1 MTGMKSAQ
9 SGADT
14 IRPLQTDVTGIEHKQ
29 GLDMTHATTTS
40 SGVAPDVRHFPAIV
54 VGGGQAGLS
63 VSYYLKQAGIE
74 HCVFEKQTVTHT
86 WRTQRWDAFCL
97 VTPNWQC
104 ALPGYPYQGD
114 DPHGFMKK
122 DEIIAYLDGF
132 IAMVDAPVLEQTE
145 VRKVKRLGHGGYEVE
160 TNRGAF
166 TADHVIVASGG
177 YHTPIVPRLAERL
190 PAHIEQMQ
198 SSQYRSPSALPD
210 GAVLVVGSGQ
220 SGAQIAEDLHLA
232 GRKVYL
238 AVGEAPR
245 CARFYRGRDVVDWLA
260 DMGYYNMAVEQ
271 HPLREGVRDN
281 TNHYV
286 TGRDGGRDIDLRR
299 FALEG
304 MELYGRLED
313 LRDGQLQFA
322 PNLGENLDKADE
334 TYNRINA
341 SIDAFIAKHG
351 IEAPAGTRY
360 ESVWRAENEREA
372 LDLAHS
378 GITSII
384 WCIGFTPDFSWL
396 DAPVFNG
403 RGYPAHHRGITPQ
416 AGLYFVGL
424 PWLHTW
430 GSGRFSG
437 VARDAEFV
445 VDAICAS
452 RDAALGASASLAA

>member
-1 MTGMKSAQ
+1 MSNPAHHAH
-9 SGADT
+9 AD
-14 IRPLQTDVTGIEHKQ
+14 GHY
-29 GLDMTHATTTS
+29 
-40 SGVAPDVRHFPAIV
+40 GVLV

-63 VSYYLKQAGIE
+63 VSYHLKQAGIDHLVVE
-74 HCVFEKQTVTHT
+74 RNTVTHT
-86 WRTQRWDAFCL
+86 WREQRWDAFCL

-122 DEIIAYLDGF
+122 DEIIQYLDGF
-132 IAMVDAPVLEQTE
+132 IAHVDAPVLERTE
-145 VRKVKRLGHGGYEVE
+145 VRRVKQRDDGVYAIS
-160 TNRGAF
+160 TTRGDF
-166 TADHVIVASGG
+166 TADQVVVASGG

-190 PAHIEQMQ
+190 PAHIVQLQ
-198 SSQYRSPSALPD
+198 SSAYRNPQSLPE
-210 GAVLVVGSGQ
+210 GAVMVVGTGQ

-232 GRKVYL
+232 GRKVVL

-260 DMGYYNMAVEQ
+260 DMQYYDMPVEK

-286 TGRDGGRDIDLRR
+286 TGRDGGRDIDLRK
-299 FALEG
+299 FAAEG
-304 MELYGRLED
+304 MELYGRLDD
-313 LRDGQLQFA
+313 LREGQFYFA
-322 PNLGENLDKADE
+322 PTLGSNLDSADD

-341 SIDAFIAKHG
+341 SIDGFIEKHG
-351 IEAPAGTRY
+351 IAAPEGAAY
-360 ESVWRAENEREA
+360 EPVWRPAEERTT
-372 LDLAHS
+372 LDVETS
-378 GITSII
+378 GVAAII

-403 RGYPAHHRGITPQ
+403 RGYPAHTRGITPID
-416 AGLYFVGL
+416 GLYFVGL

-437 VARDAEFV
+437 VARDAEFIV
-445 VDAICAS
+445 HAIREKAQE
-452 RDAALGASASLAA
+452 RASLTAAVAA